1 LDKKKLSLILILSL
15 APVAAHASDFAG
27 RYAGIQLGQVNG
39 KDDGIELQPTPTF
52 DGYTQNTSPKG
63 TAFGILGGYNWAIND
78 KLLWGVDGGLELRS
92 MSDNTV
98 QYLNGVPDPA
108 YPTTTKVN
116 QALSVRAKL
125 GYLFNEGRTMA
136 YLAAGLADAH
146 ITRNFGGADFS
157 EWKTGYTVGLG
168 AEHYIKEKV
177 SLSLDYRYTDYGT
190 SDVDVTS
197 VFGPANTI
205 EQQKYKE
212 QSLLLG
218 VAYHF

>member
-1 LDKKKLSLILILSL
+1 MNLKKLSLVVAISL
-15 APVAAHASDFAG
+15 TPLAAHASGFTG
-27 RYAGIQLGQVNG
+27 PYVGGQLGQVNG

-63 TAFGILGGYNWAIND
+63 KAFGILGGYNWAIND
-78 KLLWGVDGGLELRS
+78 KMLWGVDGGLELRS

-98 QYLNGVPDPA
+98 QALYGVPQPI

-116 QALSVRAKL
+116 QALSVRARF
-125 GYLFNEGRTMA
+125 GYVFNEGRTLT

-157 EWKTGYTVGLG
+157 QWKTGLTVGLG
-168 AEHYIKEKV
+168 AEHFINEKL
-177 SLSLDYRYTDYGT
+177 SLGLDYRYTSYGT
-190 SDVDVTS
+190 SDVDVSS
-197 VFGPANTI
+197 VFGPNTI

-218 VAYHF
+218 MAYHF